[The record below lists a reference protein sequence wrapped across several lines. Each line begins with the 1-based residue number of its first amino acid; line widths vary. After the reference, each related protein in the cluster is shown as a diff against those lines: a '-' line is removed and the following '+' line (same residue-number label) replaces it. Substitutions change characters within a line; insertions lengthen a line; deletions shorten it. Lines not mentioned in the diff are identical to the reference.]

1 VEDIPR
7 PQPTSTSFKAAYMSG
22 EQLQAAVDEAEE
34 KAELDEFAVVSQRS
48 VELMEVKT
56 CLIDNPC
63 FKQVL

>member
-1 VEDIPR
+1 
-7 PQPTSTSFKAAYMSG
+7 MSG